1 MELEWIPSGPSAKRE
16 ITVHSAFLRRVLIY
30 LPRYDTAKKLK
41 ESQDAYCAKV
51 TAGQF
56 EDLGEFPEDLA
67 WEPLAEVLRGRVKV
81 LTCGSMHSP
90 IIYLFQVQIHC
101 YETTDLDGLS
111 RVRVGIFGLEASKL
125 SSRRYQMSSNF
136 LSRPS
141 TMPTRH
147 ISFQM
152 YLKRPMVCEVL
163 GRPQRGY

>member
-1 MELEWIPSGPSAKRE
+1 MIP
-16 ITVHSAFLRRVLIY
+16 VHSAFLRRVLIY

-81 LTCGSMHSP
+81 PTSSGSMHSP

-152 YLKRPMVCEVL
+152 YLKRPTVCEVL
-163 GRPQRGY
+163 GCS